1 MSDMVEGRIIEITE
15 QGGPEVMQVRSFNF
29 PDPEEGEVLIDQKAL
44 GMNFLDVYHR
54 SGAYPLS
61 MPTGIGTEAA
71 GIVAKVGAGVR
82 EFKEGDRVAYGG
94 GAPGGY
100 ADYRNVSATRIV
112 PIPNNVTDEQ
122 AATSLMKGMTVE
134 YLLERVYSVQPGHM
148 ILFYAA
154 AGGVGLIAGQW
165 GKSLGA
171 HMIGVA
177 GGAEKCQLAL
187 ANGYEICLDRHAGE
201 DVSAKVAELTNGIG
215 LPVVYDSIGK
225 DTYTTTLDCLG
236 PRGFFVSFGATSGP
250 VPAVQATEL
259 QKRNSL
265 YFTRP
270 TLVTYTADRAD
281 LLMSSGKVFAKLGS
295 GEIKTEVGQTY
306 KLEDIVKAHQD
317 FEAGKT
323 RGSTLIMP

>member
-1 MSDMVEGRIIEITE
+1 MTQGRIVEITE
-15 QGGPEVMQVRSFNF
+15 QGGPEVMQVRTFNF
-29 PDPEEGEVLIDQKAL
+29 PDPGEGEVLINQKAL

-61 MPTGIGTEAA
+61 MPSGIGTEAA
-71 GIVAKVGAGVR
+71 GVITKVGAGVT
-82 EFKEGDRVAYGG
+82 EFREGDRVAYGG

-100 ADYRNVSATRIV
+100 ADYRNVLASRIV
-112 PIPNNVTDEQ
+112 PIPKNISDEQ

-134 YLLERVYSVQPGHM
+134 YLLERVYAVQTGQWV
-148 ILFYAA
+148 LFYAA

-165 GKSLGA
+165 GASLGA
-171 HMIGVA
+171 RMIGVA
-177 GGAEKCQLAL
+177 GGTEKCKLAQE
-187 ANGYEICLDRHAGE
+187 NGYQICLDRNSDA
-201 DVSAKVAELTNGIG
+201 DVSAKVSELTDGKG

-225 DTYTTTLDCLG
+225 DTFMTTLDCLG
-236 PRGFFVSFGATSGP
+236 SRGIFVSFGATSGP
-250 VPAVQATEL
+250 VPPLEAAEL
-259 QKRNSL
+259 QKRDSL

-270 TLVTYTADRAD
+270 TLVTYTAVRAD
-281 LLMSSGKVFAKLGS
+281 LLMSSDKVFAKLAA

-306 KLEDIVKAHQD
+306 RLEDVVKAHQD

>member
-1 MSDMVEGRIIEITE
+1 MPQGRIVEISE
-15 QGGPEVMQVRSFNF
+15 QGGPEVMQVRVLDF
-29 PDPEEGEVLIDQKAL
+29 PDPAEGEVLINQKAL

-61 MPTGIGTEAA
+61 MPSGIGTEAA
-71 GIVAKVGAGVR
+71 GVITKVGAGVA
-82 EFKEGDRVAYGG
+82 EFREGDRVAYGG

-100 ADYRNVSATRIV
+100 ADYRNVLASRIV
-112 PIPNNVTDEQ
+112 PIPNNISDEQ

-134 YLLERVYSVQPGHM
+134 YLLERVYAVQSGQW

-171 HMIGVA
+171 RMIGVA
-177 GGAEKCQLAL
+177 GGPEKCRLAQK
-187 ANGYEICLDRHAGE
+187 NGYEICLDRNSE
-201 DVSAKVAELTNGIG
+201 TDVSAKVSELTGGKG

-225 DTYTTTLDCLG
+225 DTFATTLDCLG
-236 PRGFFVSFGATSGP
+236 SRGVFVSFGATSGP
-250 VPAVQATEL
+250 VPPLEAAEL

-270 TLVTYTADRAD
+270 TLVTYTADRED
-281 LLMSSGKVFAKLGS
+281 LLMSSEKVFSKLAA
-295 GEIKTEVGQTY
+295 GEIKTEVGQRY
-306 KLEDIVKAHQD
+306 KLDDIVIAHQD

-323 RGSTLIMP
+323 RGSTLILP